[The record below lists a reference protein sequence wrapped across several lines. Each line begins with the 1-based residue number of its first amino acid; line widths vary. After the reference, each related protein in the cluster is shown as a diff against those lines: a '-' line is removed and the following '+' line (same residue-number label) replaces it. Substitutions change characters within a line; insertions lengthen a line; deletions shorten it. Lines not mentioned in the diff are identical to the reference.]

1 MREWDIL
8 FDRYV
13 EQEQKDFFY
22 PYHIEL
28 FNILFLLMVLFKI
41 QERRRKKNIYR
52 FVNSFS

>member
-1 MREWDIL
+1 VREWDIL
-8 FDRYV
+8 FDRYD

-28 FNILFLLMVLFKI
+28 FNILFLLMMLFKI
-41 QERRRKKNIYR
+41 QERRKKTVYR